1 MMNSM
6 AFAAADAVVVDAFRY
21 GNAWK
26 NERWSIC
33 HPLPKYFNSTWTY
46 ASISTQTS
54 NVSVRNGLYQISEAV
69 AKIESK
75 VEENNDKHKQINT

>member
-1 MMNSM
+1 MLSLLQAALLSTRGEKTMMNSM

-33 HPLPKYFNSTWTY
+33 HPLPKYFNST
-46 ASISTQTS
+46 
-54 NVSVRNGLYQISEAV
+54 
-69 AKIESK
+69 
-75 VEENNDKHKQINT
+75 